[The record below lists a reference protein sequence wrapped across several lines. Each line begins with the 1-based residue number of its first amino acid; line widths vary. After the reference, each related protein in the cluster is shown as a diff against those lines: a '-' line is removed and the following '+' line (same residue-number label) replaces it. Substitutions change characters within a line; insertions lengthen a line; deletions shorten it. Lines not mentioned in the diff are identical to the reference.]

1 MRELDEGKYVG
12 VILLDFSKAFDTI
25 SHQKLMQILCQ
36 LNLSNSVIQLFYN
49 YLSDRYQ
56 RVMGKEEVSTW
67 ESVSRGVPQGSW
79 LSPLL
84 FSLYVK
90 DLSTSN
96 NADTFQFAD
105 DTGHSASAEN
115 AEILAMELTESF
127 NHTKKFA
134 EENGLILNAAKTQ
147 LIVFKQP
154 SKKLSDSFE
163 LLLDSEVVKPTD
175 TVKLL
180 GFTLDRH
187 FTFTQHIQSCVQKAH
202 AALGLLWK
210 AVKWMPREIS
220 KMAYTALAR
229 SQLEYCCMIF
239 AGASITNQQKLEVV
253 QKIAAR
259 IICELP
265 RDTHATPLLE
275 ALQLVELRDRRAEL
289 MMKMAENI
297 LQGNCH
303 VPCLKNL
310 FSLNEQHKI
319 VEQNNRTVIGKR
331 RFSAIAAG
339 LYNRKVWKQST
350 RVRQVN
356 SRSGR
361 AAGNFWKWNR
371 KNQIWTVR
379 KNKQESSTKDIEAE
393 HLSSLKKIDPSI
405 HPFCW

>member
-1 MRELDEGKYVG
+1 MKRDPSSYRPISVLPIFARVLEKLLATQLKNYCETENIIPADSQFGFRQHSSCEQVLITQTDKWMRELDEGKYVG

-67 ESVSRGVPQGSW
+67 ESVSRGVPQGSC

-202 AALGLLWK
+202 AALGLLRK

-265 RDTHATPLLE
+265 RDTHAAPCTPKSS
-275 ALQLVELRDRRAEL
+275 AVSASGTPRQACGRDVSAW
-289 MMKMAENI
+289 
-297 LQGNCH
+297 
-303 VPCLKNL
+303 PCAWPCAVLKHQK
-310 FSLNEQHKI
+310 S
-319 VEQNNRTVIGKR
+319 
-331 RFSAIAAG
+331 SACACA
-339 LYNRKVWKQST
+339 W
-350 RVRQVN
+350 
-356 SRSGR
+356 
-361 AAGNFWKWNR
+361 
-371 KNQIWTVR
+371 
-379 KNKQESSTKDIEAE
+379 
-393 HLSSLKKIDPSI
+393 P
-405 HPFCW
+405 